1 MLVAFPHYVNIDGYV
16 TNGGETPS
24 NKKWHIGVQ
33 QYNLCPMW
41 HIFCVPAQ
49 VGAGPSPCS
58 ACPLL
63 SSPGALPA
71 LPAPPPIASTFLVW
85 LLTVL
90 PRKPLEL
97 APAPTFCHEYSRA
110 VLPWGMTPSRLS
122 GSPGDS
128 APVTLSFSCISHRCC
143 SPGPFL
149 TQEQASCLQLSS

>member
-1 MLVAFPHYVNIDGYV
+1 
-16 TNGGETPS
+16 
-24 NKKWHIGVQ
+24 
-33 QYNLCPMW
+33 MW

-49 VGAGPSPCS
+49 VGAGPLPCS

-63 SSPGALPA
+63 SGPGALPA

-110 VLPWGMTPSRLS
+110 LS
-122 GSPGDS
+122 CPG
-128 APVTLSFSCISHRCC
+128 
-143 SPGPFL
+143 G
-149 TQEQASCLQLSS
+149 